1 MLVKERDGVMS
12 RREFPGKVRVAA
24 WERSCGLCENC
35 SRRLSPGDIYFEH
48 RVPCELGGAATL
60 ENALVFC
67 KSCWSLK
74 TRIYDHPT
82 IAKAK
87 RIEMRHLGAKRSRNP
102 LPGGR
107 NDKLKKKITGR
118 VVLR

>member
-1 MLVKERDGVMS
+1 M
-12 RREFPGKVRVAA
+12 RREFPGKIKVAA
-24 WERSCGLCENC
+24 WKRCSGKCESCSNP
-35 SRRLSPGDIYFEH
+35 LSEGDIYYEH
-48 RVPCELGGAATL
+48 IICDALGGPPTL
-60 ENALVFC
+60 ENCGVYC
-67 KSCWSLK
+67 KTCWSLK

-107 NDKLKKKITGR
+107 NDKLKKKITGQ